1 MAAGNAKINVIVD
14 GLRQVQA
21 LEKSLNNI
29 SRLSG
34 KINGVDNAPRV
45 EQKVSKLKEAQRAS
59 MIRTRNIG
67 DQIERL
73 SAQGLNVDKARA
85 AIKKAAAADS
95 AKELLRAKAYQDAAA
110 NTLRTEQEIT
120 KETKRQQQFRSI
132 RGGSGGGGGSGII
145 RGNKFD
151 NRSNSAA
158 LRSGLISGAFPLLF
172 GQGLLGGAA
181 GFAGGA
187 IGTKLGGQMGG
198 FAGGLVVTA
207 ALQSI
212 LNFRDTVTELGK
224 ALDPANVN
232 IDDAIQKLKIINT
245 TRAAEIR
252 LIEQSQ
258 GSQAALA
265 AITKDTAKVI
275 GNDGV
280 MALREFAETMKLL
293 GDAANKLAL
302 KIKSNLVEQVNNVF
316 SLTGGDLNK
325 AISNLG
331 SEDPLV
337 QQLKETEKAL
347 RELNTKPGMTD
358 PTPNRTGAINP
369 FDISGGKGTKPL
381 NRRGEIE
388 KARLENIK
396 KATENE
402 IRMTAAKQAGLRL
415 DEALN
420 VEHNKL
426 IGSMEKEFET
436 QNRILQLQKQGLNP
450 ALAKQVLLIEES
462 AQNTLVGFEEQ
473 IKQIDLQIQKELES
487 TNLNKFKLDLLEK
500 EKQSLKDQLAINL
513 QNIGVVK
520 SEVIEQDKKNRILR
534 EQVATQKEIESILA
548 GGMTN
553 AVMGLIDGS
562 RTLGSVLADVAKQL
576 ASMFLNKAFSS
587 IFSGLFSSPS
597 PAPALGPTYIAAQGG
612 FSRSGGFKAFQYGGV
627 VNSPTLGMVGEGGE
641 SEYIIPAS
649 KMSGAM
655 ARYSAGARGGA
666 VIPGGSHESGTVA
679 GGSGNTIVEY
689 TGPTLNFNGDEY
701 VPKSAVPEIINTAA
715 KQGATA
721 GRSQALS
728 TLKNSRSQRATLGL

>member
-1 MAAGNAKINVIVD
+1 
-14 GLRQVQA
+14 
-21 LEKSLNNI
+21 
-29 SRLSG
+29 
-34 KINGVDNAPRV
+34 
-45 EQKVSKLKEAQRAS
+45 
-59 MIRTRNIG
+59 
-67 DQIERL
+67 
-73 SAQGLNVDKARA
+73 
-85 AIKKAAAADS
+85 
-95 AKELLRAKAYQDAAA
+95 
-110 NTLRTEQEIT
+110 
-120 KETKRQQQFRSI
+120 
-132 RGGSGGGGGSGII
+132 
-145 RGNKFD
+145 
-151 NRSNSAA
+151 
-158 LRSGLISGAFPLLF
+158 LF
-172 GQGLLGGAA
+172 GQGPLGGLA

-187 IGTKLGGQMGG
+187 IGTKMGGQMGG
-198 FAGGLVVTA
+198 FAGGLVATA

-245 TRAAEIR
+245 TRAAEIK

-280 MALREFAETMKLL
+280 MALREFAETMKLF

-358 PTPNRTGAINP
+358 PTPNRTGGINP

-402 IRMTAAKQAGLRL
+402 IRMSAAKQAGLRL

-420 VEHNKL
+420 VEHEKL

-473 IKQIDLQIQKELES
+473 IRQIDLQIQKELES

-520 SEVIEQDKKNRILR
+520 REVIEQDKKNKILR

-562 RTLGSVLADVAKQL
+562 RTLGQVLADVAKQL

-587 IFSGLFSSPS
+587 IFSGMFSGGGGGG
-597 PAPALGPTYIAAQGG
+597 ALPIGPTYIAAQGG
-612 FSRSGGFKAFQYGGV
+612 FSRSGGFKAFQQGGV
-627 VNSPTLGMVGEGGE
+627 VNSPTMGLIGEGGE

-666 VIPGGSHESGTVA
+666 VIPGGSGDPGTVA
-679 GGSGNTIVEY
+679 GSSGNTVVEY
-689 TGPTLNFNGDEY
+689 TGP
-701 VPKSAVPEIINTAA
+701 
-715 KQGATA
+715 
-721 GRSQALS
+721 
-728 TLKNSRSQRATLGL
+728 